1 MSDALSFAEIDGQH
15 VELLP
20 ARTVLSLFSAGC
32 GCKGGGGDGGT
43 GGAGGNAQGGLGIN
57 ILSGIGIL
65 GTGTAS
71 AGNATGGAGGSADGG
86 RG

>member
-20 ARTVLSLFSAGC
+20 ARTVMSMFSTGC
-32 GCKGGGGDGGT
+32 EGGNGGT
-43 GGAGGNAQGGLGIN
+43 GGAGGKAQGGLGIN

-65 GTGTAS
+65 GTGIAS
-71 AGNATGGAGGSADGG
+71 AGDATGGNGGSANGG
-86 RG
+86 GC